1 MSKKDN
7 SHYIGLDRNKK
18 LPEGHKEFIS
28 GVKTEAGNHKD
39 HKRWLHG
46 KKRPDLDALE
56 AGDPDN
62 NAINNI
68 PDDDDWGQI

>member
-1 MSKKDN
+1 MVIEGSKK
-7 SHYIGLDRNKK
+7 
-18 LPEGHKEFIS
+18 FIS
-28 GVKTEAGNHKD
+28 GVLTESENHKE
-39 HKRWLHG
+39 KRRWLKG

>member
-1 MSKKDN
+1 MAN
-7 SHYIGLDRNKK
+7 GEYIGLNRGKDNTLMEDKK
-18 LPEGHKEFIS
+18 SSKIPGQTNGHYIA
-28 GVKTEAGNHKD
+28 GVGTEEGNHKD

-62 NAINNI
+62 NV
-68 PDDDDWGQI
+68 QKK